1 MSDRNLRASNSDA
14 GSTEITCERNTPH
27 PHPAALSHDANGK
40 RFLIDQPAR
49 SYTIA
54 RIAMTWMKQLSIP
67 VFVRRSTLT
76 K

>member
-1 MSDRNLRASNSDA
+1 V
-14 GSTEITCERNTPH
+14 
-27 PHPAALSHDANGK
+27 ALAHDGK
-40 RFLIDQPAR
+40 RFLIDEPAK

-54 RIAMTWMKQLSIP
+54 RTAMTRMKQVSIP